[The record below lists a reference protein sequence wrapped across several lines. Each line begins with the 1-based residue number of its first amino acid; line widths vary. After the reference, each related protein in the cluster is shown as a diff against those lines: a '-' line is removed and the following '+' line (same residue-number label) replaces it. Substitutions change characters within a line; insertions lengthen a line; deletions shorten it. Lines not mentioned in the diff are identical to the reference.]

1 MTLDEKKLDKESQE
15 KKQPPANE
23 NPATGEPKRDI
34 ASLFEQQGI
43 RWTPQRQMVLDTF
56 QHRTGHISAEEVHS
70 EISKIFPRVN
80 LSTVYRTLELL
91 CELGVAVEV
100 EPNKGDDRRRYELVE
115 GSEHYHLICEGCG
128 AEMELAPEVIKQLQ
142 SQIQERYNFQL
153 KLPHFVGLGR
163 CANCRE
169 NDQRQSPT
177 AEHTHVHEHTYSHTH
192 SHEAAH
198 THTHADGT
206 THTH

>member
-1 MTLDEKKLDKESQE
+1 MSPEKASPAKEAAGNESPAE
-15 KKQPPANE
+15 KE
-23 NPATGEPKRDI
+23 NDV
-34 ASLFEQQGI
+34 ASLFEQRGI
-43 RWTPQRQMVLDTF
+43 RWTPQRQLVLDTF
-56 QHRTGHISAEEVHS
+56 QRRSGHISAEEVHS
-70 EISKIFPRVN
+70 EISKTFPRVN

-100 EPNKGDDRRRYELVE
+100 VPNKGDDRRRYELVE
-115 GSEHYHLICEGCG
+115 GAEHYHLICEICG

-142 SQIQERYNFQL
+142 AQIQERYNFQL

-169 NDQRQSPT
+169 NE
-177 AEHTHVHEHTYSHTH
+177 AEQTRTSDHEHTQSH
-192 SHEAAH
+192 SHGPGHDH

>member
-1 MTLDEKKLDKESQE
+1 MALDKE
-15 KKQPPANE
+15 
-23 NPATGEPKRDI
+23 NPAQDATGASENDI
-34 ASLFEQQGI
+34 GSLFEQRGI

-56 QHRTGHISAEEVHS
+56 QRRSGHISAEEVHS

-115 GSEHYHLICEGCG
+115 GAEHYHLICEVCS
-128 AEMELAPEVIKQLQ
+128 AEMELAPEVISQLQ
-142 SQIQERYNFQL
+142 AQIQERYNFQL

-169 NDQRQSPT
+169 TGQGQPPERSNGHD
-177 AEHTHVHEHTYSHTH
+177 HDHEHTH
-192 SHEAAH
+192 SHSHEH
-198 THTHADGT
+198 TPTNGQTSTH
-206 THTH
+206 

>member
-1 MTLDEKKLDKESQE
+1 MPPEK
-15 KKQPPANE
+15 A
-23 NPATGEPKRDI
+23 NPAKEVAENESPGEKENEV
-34 ASLFEQQGI
+34 ASLFEQRGI
-43 RWTPQRQMVLDTF
+43 RWTPQRQLVLDTF
-56 QHRTGHISAEEVHS
+56 QRRSGHISAEEVHS
-70 EISKIFPRVN
+70 EISKTFPRVN

-100 EPNKGDDRRRYELVE
+100 VPNKGDDRRRYELVE
-115 GSEHYHLICEGCG
+115 GAEHYHLICEICG

-142 SQIQERYNFQL
+142 AQIQERYNFQL

-169 NDQRQSPT
+169 SE
-177 AEHTHVHEHTYSHTH
+177 AEQTLTSDHEHIQSH
-192 SHEAAH
+192 SHGPGHEH